1 MRVTMSNSQIRGR
14 TPNDATDSTIIQ
26 LLGAGGPEGRGS
38 MEGANK
44 YQMKK
49 LGSF

>member
-1 MRVTMSNSQIRGR
+1 MLVTMSNSQICGQ
-14 TPNDATDSTIIQ
+14 TPSDATDSTIVQ

-38 MEGANK
+38 TEGANK